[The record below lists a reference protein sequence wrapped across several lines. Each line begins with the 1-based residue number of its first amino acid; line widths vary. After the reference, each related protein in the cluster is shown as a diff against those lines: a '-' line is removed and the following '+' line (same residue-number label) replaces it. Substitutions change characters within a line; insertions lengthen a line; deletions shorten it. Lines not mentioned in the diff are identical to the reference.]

1 MTERLTPRT
10 LDLEVRGS
18 SLARRVDSLEKEF
31 YSTLLSLFAQM
42 YNGYRRY
49 TAGGSSSSSS
59 SSSSSLFNHGIL
71 LIKMLFQR
79 AVQKSCNKIAL
90 DKYGY

>member
-10 LDLEVRGS
+10 LDLEVRAS
-18 SLARRVDSLEKEF
+18 SLVDRRVDSLDKEF

-42 YNGYRRY
+42 YNGYRRH
-49 TAGGSSSSSS
+49 TAGGS
-59 SSSSSLFNHGIL
+59 SSSSSLFNHGIS

-79 AVQKSCNKIAL
+79 AVQKSCNKITL
-90 DKYGY
+90 DKYSY